1 MTKADW
7 KSQPVRAPD
16 LQLLT
21 DPCADQFQLLPR
33 DRKGRIHIWGFHG
46 EIHEIP
52 NSWMVY
58 GWKIQTQ
65 MDDKCGIPLGKL
77 HMTPCEVAESPTP
90 RWEWTEESAHRS
102 DRFAGTGGRT
112 SCRPDDVMIVW
123 CEYKSTSIQLAARVH
138 R

>member
-1 MTKADW
+1 MG
-7 KSQPVRAPD
+7 KSM
-16 LQLLT
+16 
-21 DPCADQFQLLPR
+21 
-33 DRKGRIHIWGFHG
+33 
-46 EIHEIP
+46 EIP

-58 GWKIQTQ
+58 GWFMDGKSQTQ

-77 HMTPCEVAESPTP
+77 HMNPCEVAESPTP

-112 SCRPDDVMIVW
+112 SCRPDDVMIVSW